1 MQMMSSLR
9 RSVGQWWL
17 PSAPSKS
24 VGGVLDIDSDTGLR
38 LELTDQLLPGGLD
51 PILASVIHGHADG
64 REVTLLDCMPAEGGK
79 TVIAQT
85 STTTQVS
92 RPRIAILG
100 VHLADGADAV
110 FAGMEV
116 AVTGLTPWAA
126 VSGLDVSYIG
136 NQQNDDRLNMIFR
149 WTEPIEATLP
159 EPTDRTLSLRWHSTS
174 TGTMAG
180 RPTADLHSRVYRVQ
194 EQVVL
199 RITSRTPQPW
209 NGFINNAV
217 AVRDLMTVAT
227 QLPCRITERTL
238 LMAAEPP
245 LDVYRVD
252 LYFRAGDSVQLDRE
266 EKFREL
272 VDMVFTLRDIDF
284 GAVIHRWFEIRNQ
297 IGMPLDV
304 LLGLDY
310 QPGGYYENRLFNA
323 AASAE
328 GFHAMLCPD
337 TTALPEEAH
346 TELATRVSN
355 ALTGLKKGL
364 LNKVT
369 TVLETLPTH
378 EKDKVVGLIT
388 RVGTPAHRA
397 WVMNRL
403 GDNRPGLMARY
414 EELAAKAD
422 DQAVG
427 ALLTDV
433 KTWAQWLRDARNAIG
448 HVNTGRLAEKIPD
461 EDARYYLVSVTRA
474 LLHLVL
480 LAELGVSAEI
490 QRRLVNDEWDYIAQ
504 RFRTAVRNRLQAQ
517 K

>member
-1 MQMMSSLR
+1 MSDS
-9 RSVGQWWL
+9 GGC
-17 PSAPSKS
+17 PSAPHKTI
-24 VGGVLDIDSDTGLR
+24 GGVLDIDPDTGLR

-51 PILASVIHGHADG
+51 PILAPVIHGHADG

-92 RPRIAILG
+92 RPRVAMVG
-100 VHLADGADAV
+100 VHLADAADAV

-116 AVTGLTPWAA
+116 SITGLTPWAA
-126 VSGLDVSYIG
+126 TSGLHANYIG
-136 NQQNDDRLNMIFR
+136 NQQNNDRLSMIFR
-149 WTEPIEATLP
+149 WTDPIQTTLP
-159 EPTDRTLSLRWHSTS
+159 EPTNRTLSLRWHSTS
-174 TGTMAG
+174 SGIMAG
-180 RPTADLHSRVYRVQ
+180 RPLADLHSRVYRVE

-199 RITSRTPQPW
+199 RITSPTPHPW
-209 NGFINNAV
+209 NGFGDNAV
-217 AVRDLMTVAT
+217 AVRNLMTVAT
-227 QLPCRITERTL
+227 QLPCRVTERTL

-252 LYFRAGDSVQLDRE
+252 LYFRAGGSVQPDRE

-272 VDMVFTLRDIDF
+272 VDMGFTLRDFDF
-284 GAVIHRWFEIRNQ
+284 GTVIHRWFEIRNQ

-328 GFHAMLCPD
+328 GFHAALCPA

-346 TELATRVSN
+346 TELTTRVSN

-364 LNKVT
+364 LTKVT
-369 TVLETLPTH
+369 TLLESLPAR
-378 EKDKVVGLIT
+378 EKDKVLGLIT
-388 RVGTPAHRA
+388 KVATPAHRA
-397 WVMNRL
+397 WVMNKL

-422 DQAVG
+422 DQAVN

-448 HVNTGRLAEKIPD
+448 HVNTGRLTEKIPD

-474 LLHLVL
+474 LLHLVV
-480 LAELGVSAEI
+480 LAELGVSAET
-490 QRRLVNDEWDYIAQ
+490 QRRLVNDEWNYIAQ
-504 RFRTAVRNRLQAQ
+504 RFRAAVRNRPQARAIEGPTA
-517 K
+517 